1 MEKSVLEE
9 ARRGLGTLVKWF
21 NWWLITFIYFVW
33 ESITEPT
40 YLLTFSL
47 LKSNLLVK
55 VDVLPQLVEKKI
67 RRYSSNQSDEL
78 SFTNKRLSFSIK
90 SFQINFY
97 SFTKK
102 YVKNVH
108 PVYGAMNL
116 THDLRDMS
124 LLPLPLDQ
132 GSHPIVEIFRTK

>member
-1 MEKSVLEE
+1 MVEPVESEHFEFYAPGSSKVRS
-9 ARRGLGTLVKWF
+9 T
-21 NWWLITFIYFVW
+21 TFTSTNVAIKLTQRPLTIW

-90 SFQINFY
+90 SFQINFS
-97 SFTKK
+97 SFTK
-102 YVKNVH
+102 N
-108 PVYGAMNL
+108 M
-116 THDLRDMS
+116 
-124 LLPLPLDQ
+124 
-132 GSHPIVEIFRTK
+132 